1 MVENFN
7 IFESN
12 EFSFLHEISNTLS
25 SSLNLQESLSS
36 IFELF
41 NSKFGFMKAILTI
54 LDPAT
59 NQLKIKVSYGLNPD
73 DIETSNFQKWEV
85 ITSRVLNSGKPLII
99 PHLDHDTAYFGD
111 SDSLSEESFICIPLI
126 LGNESFGTLSVDIP
140 FSSDEQLQN
149 IIKLLGIVSLM
160 IAQELRLKKLLDV
173 EKEALRHEN
182 IILKSELE
190 EKYKITNMIG
200 KSGAMIKVFDSIRQV
215 ADTNASVLIR
225 GESGTGKELVAHA
238 IHYLSNR
245 SDKPFIRINCGA
257 IPESLIESE
266 LFGHKKGAFTD
277 AVETKMG
284 KFEAANGGTIF
295 LDEVGEL
302 TPSLQVKLLRVLQ
315 DKEITKIGDVNPVN
329 VDVRLIAATNKDLEK
344 ALEDKSIREDF
355 YYRLSVF
362 PIHLPP
368 LRERS
373 SDILILAETFLE
385 KYSKESNKKISKIS
399 SSVINILS
407 VYHWPGNVREL
418 QNCIER
424 AVILCNEDTILL
436 NHLPPSLQS
445 IDVGVAYSM
454 RTDGSLKQLVESYEK
469 EIILELLKKSNG
481 NISLAARKL
490 DTTTRILNYKITL
503 YQINAKALKK
513 AIINS

>member
-1 MVENFN
+1 MTSAFN
-7 IFESN
+7 IFETN

-59 NQLKIKVSYGLNPD
+59 KQLKIKVSYGLNPD
-73 DIETSNFQKWEV
+73 DIETSNFQKWEA
-85 ITSRVLNSGKPLII
+85 ITYKVLDSETPLII

-111 SDSLSEESFICIPLI
+111 SESLSEESFICIPLI
-126 LGNESFGTLSVDIP
+126 LGNEHFGTLSVDIP
-140 FSSDEQLQN
+140 FFSDEKLQN

-173 EKEALRHEN
+173 EKEALRNEN

-200 KSGAMIKVFDSIRQV
+200 RSASMIKVFDSIKQV

-238 IHYLSNR
+238 IHYLSSR

-315 DKEITKIGDVNPVN
+315 DKEITKIGDVTPVRVN
-329 VDVRLIAATNKDLEK
+329 VRLITATNKNLEK
-344 ALEDKSIREDF
+344 ALEDNTIREDF

-368 LRERS
+368 LKDRS
-373 SDILILAETFLE
+373 SDVVILAETFLD
-385 KYSKESNKKISKIS
+385 KFSKESNKHINKIS
-399 SSVINILS
+399 SGVINILNS
-407 VYHWPGNVREL
+407 YHWPGNVREL

-424 AVILCNEDTILL
+424 AVILCNEDTILV
-436 NHLPPSLQS
+436 NHLPPSLQNVEIS
-445 IDVGVAYSM
+445 TSAPASLS
-454 RTDGSLKQLVESYEK
+454 GSLKDVVETFEK
-469 EIILELLKKSNG
+469 SIIFDVLKKSRG

-490 DTTTRILNYKITL
+490 ETTTRILNYKISQ
-503 YQINAKALKK
+503 YNINAKEIKK
-513 AIINS
+513 VTTKN